1 MTNVLRAEFR
11 KLFTTQVWFWLLL
24 GSLALN
30 ALVVIGTMAGVD
42 SQRDYALNV
51 SDIFGAGGTAYIFV
65 LILGIIGITAEF
77 RHQTIT
83 PTLLTTPS
91 RSAVIAAKLIA
102 YLALG
107 FAYALIGLALSLAIA
122 LPWLSAKG
130 IDVDFGADDVP
141 RVMIASVLIVSLY
154 AVFGVGFGS
163 LITNQ
168 AAAVSLG
175 LVITVVLQG
184 LLTLV
189 PGIRNVYPY
198 TPSGATSAM
207 IINESDR
214 HQDHFTFLTPVQG
227 GIVLLAWGVV
237 LAACGAYRMTRD
249 IS

>member
-1 MTNVLRAEFR
+1 MNVLRAEFR

-30 ALVVIGTMAGVD
+30 ALVVIGTMSGVRN
-42 SQRDYALNV
+42 QMDYALNV

-91 RSAVIAAKLIA
+91 RFVVVAAKLVA
-102 YLALG
+102 YLLLG
-107 FAYALIGLALSLAIA
+107 FVYAVIGLIVSMAIA

-130 IDVDFGADDVP
+130 IDVDLTADDVP
-141 RVMIASVLIVSLY
+141 RVMIASVIIVSLY

-163 LITNQ
+163 LVTNQ

-175 LVITVVLQG
+175 LVVTVVLQG
-184 LLTLV
+184 LLTLI
-189 PGIRNVYPY
+189 PGVRNVYPF

-207 IINESDR
+207 IIDESDR

-227 GIVLLAWGVV
+227 GIVLLCWGIV
-237 LAACGAYRMTRD
+237 LALCGAYRMTKD
-249 IS
+249 VS